1 MLFVDGMDGHDEEP
15 TRWTSIGWQAAL
27 ITNRLRN
34 HAQLTEQKPPQNDE
48 PADSERG
55 HGDSPK
61 DSVQDRER
69 RRFVNTRLRELDRF
83 ENRAKGKK
91 RI

>member
-1 MLFVDGMDGHDEEP
+1 MARGTQDDEP

-34 HAQLTEQKPPQNDE
+34 HAQLTEQKPPQNDVD
-48 PADSERG
+48 ADSKRDRG
-55 HGDSPK
+55 DGPK
-61 DSVQDRER
+61 DRVPDNAADIER
-69 RRFVNTRLRELDRF
+69 RIADILAMENRLRR
-83 ENRAKGKK
+83 K

>member
-1 MLFVDGMDGHDEEP
+1 MIDMEGDDEP

-34 HAQLTEQKPPQNDE
+34 HAQLTDTNKDQ
-48 PADSERG
+48 DSQR
-55 HGDSPK
+55 DNNRDRSDAPK
-61 DSVQDRER
+61 DRVPDNAADIKR
-69 RRFVNTRLRELDRF
+69 RVADILEM
-83 ENRAKGKK
+83 ENRLKRK